1 SCCTASLNTHT
12 LPVHVALQISGK
24 GKYVQ
29 SWMSD
34 QEAMLPVGHQKQVL
48 FANMMSHVFHK
59 NHRISGFQ
67 FPEMPKY
74 FFSIDGL
81 TSENF
86 LPPRMVLPRFFQITG
101 IKGFIHRKN
110 FTVLRRAVHEGGGYV
125 PGTGYKVY
133 DHEEKFT
140 IMILEISFRKYR
152 YISTFVNRLFQIVV
166 WIPFWSVIWT
176 TSAPL
181 PLP

>member
-34 QEAMLPVGHQKQVL
+34 QEAMLRVGHQKQVL

-81 TSENF
+81 TSE
-86 LPPRMVLPRFFQITG
+86 
-101 IKGFIHRKN
+101 KDRKSTRLN
-110 FTVLRRAVHEGGGYV
+110 SSHVKISYAV
-125 PGTGYKVY
+125 
-133 DHEEKFT
+133 FC
-140 IMILEISFRKYR
+140 
-152 YISTFVNRLFQIVV
+152 
-166 WIPFWSVIWT
+166 
-176 TSAPL
+176 
-181 PLP
+181 